1 MSRYQ
6 IGQYAYGY
14 DNPLGEYFLQKGE
27 NELVGNLSNVAGTAG
42 NLLEA
47 LEKECVEIP
56 EDHKMKILCDWP
68 I

>member
-1 MSRYQ
+1 
-6 IGQYAYGY
+6 
-14 DNPLGEYFLQKGE
+14 
-27 NELVGNLSNVAGTAG
+27 VAGTAG